1 MSLSRRTLL
10 RGAGAA
16 MALPFLEAMMPRALA
31 GSKAP
36 ALRRLAV
43 LYVPNGVHMQD
54 WRPSAEGGDFALPWI
69 LEPLEAHRK
78 AMTIYSG
85 FVAQKAFANG
95 DGPGDHA
102 RAAAA
107 FLTGVQP
114 NKRHVQVG
122 VSIDQAIA
130 RRIGTETRLS
140 SLAIGIERGA
150 LSGNCDSGYPCAYSS
165 NVSWS
170 GASTPCL
177 KEVDPGRVFDSLF
190 RDPMLEGG
198 SELRRTRRSIL
209 DLVRGESKSLAKN
222 LSGADRARLEQYEE
236 GVRAI
241 EKRIQKAGDRESH
254 APDGL
259 ERPELERGTAYP
271 ERLDQMIELAAL
283 ALITGSTPVL
293 TFMLA
298 NEGSNR
304 SYPNLEIAEGHH
316 SLSHHGKDP
325 LKFDAIRRIN
335 RFHSEALARLLDRL
349 AESGEPVVRCS
360 ITPICST
367 AAGSATA
374 TATTTTTC
382 PCCTSPP
389 RARATTFCRCAP
401 ICDLYL
407 GLAWPWGH
415 RSIPLATPVRSSRC
429 RASRGKLAARRYLE
443 TSKPVRATFC

>member
-349 AESGEPVVRCS
+349 AESGEPGGSVLDHTHLLYGSGISDGNRHNHDDLPVLHFS
-360 ITPICST
+360 AKGAGHHVLP
-367 AAGSATA
+367 AA
-374 TATTTTTC
+374 
-382 PCCTSPP
+382 
-389 RARATTFCRCAP
+389 RP

-407 GLAWPWGH
+407 GLARAMGA
-415 RSIPLATPVRSSRC
+415 PLDTFGDSR
-429 RASRGKLAARRYLE
+429 AEFTLPG
-443 TSKPVRATFC
+443 